1 MQIVKIVEH
10 TNYPIG
16 RIFARNF
23 VKNTVRE
30 DDGRVF
36 FDLAFVIDVISLGAD
51 YMFKSKT

>member
-23 VKNTVRE
+23 IKNTVRE
-30 DDGRVF
+30 DDGGVF

-51 YMFKSKT
+51 YVLESKT